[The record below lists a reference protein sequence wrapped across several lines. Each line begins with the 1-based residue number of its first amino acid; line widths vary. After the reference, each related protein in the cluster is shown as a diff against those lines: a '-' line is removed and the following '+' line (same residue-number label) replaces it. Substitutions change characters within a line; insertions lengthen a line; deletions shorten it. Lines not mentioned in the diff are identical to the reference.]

1 MSKRRRCA
9 LCIVCLATLLGSAAA
24 SGQPLEA
31 SGRESR
37 LFSVEMGAL
46 VGYNL
51 EVEGSVAGRSFG
63 LGLATID
70 SVQVGFAAVVFD
82 GPDLVGALPK
92 RYAGMTIDY
101 LFTDRLGFSLLA
113 AGVNGVPGASYG
125 AGVGAR
131 YLILRNRPPDGFW
144 SALKLK
150 GDLLLNDEDG
160 LGGGTP
166 AIGLAGSIGL

>member
-1 MSKRRRCA
+1 MSKRRRFA
-9 LCIVCLATLLGSAAA
+9 LCILSLATLLGSAAA
-24 SGQPLEA
+24 SGQPLE
-31 SGRESR
+31 SSERGSR
-37 LFSVEMGAL
+37 LFSVEVGAL

-63 LGLATID
+63 LSLAVID
-70 SVQVGFAAVVFD
+70 SVEVGFGALVFD

-101 LFTDRLGFSLLA
+101 LFTDRLAFTLLA
-113 AGVNGVPGASYG
+113 AGVDGVPGASFG
-125 AGVGAR
+125 AGFGAR
-131 YLILRNRPPDGFW
+131 YLILRSRPQDGFR

-150 GDLLLNDEDG
+150 ADLLLNDEDG
-160 LGGGTP
+160 LGGGTL